1 MQNRDFFFTS
11 KNKYLQKNK
20 ENLLK
25 QIKIIQQIKTQELIK
40 KQQCQQINNQL
51 NIPDK
56 ILKKE
61 QEPELETI
69 LQKEINLKPKPE
81 PEPEPE
87 PEQITDYEKSNL
99 KQKKKIQFNSKKI
112 QNILKDN
119 DDFNIE
125 IDVIELLVN
134 NFIK

>member
-20 ENLLK
+20 KNLLK

-61 QEPELETI
+61 QEPEPELETI
-69 LQKEINLKPKPE
+69 LQKEITLKPKPK
-81 PEPEPE
+81 PE

>member
-40 KQQCQQINNQL
+40 KQQLQQINNQL

-61 QEPELETI
+61 PEPELETI
-69 LQKEINLKPKPE
+69 LQKEITLKPKPK
-81 PEPEPE
+81 

>member
-61 QEPELETI
+61 QEPEPELETI
-69 LQKEINLKPKPE
+69 LQKEITLKPKPK
-81 PEPEPE
+81 PE